1 MNTLSLENINNHAP
15 YGVRHRED
23 NFYSFYFETDFGLKY
38 TISFMLENSF
48 VQSGA
53 FQFCINV
60 EGAGRSPG
68 DVRLRQT
75 VFAIIEEFF
84 AVNGKEAML
93 YLCETGDEKE
103 GLRNRLFSDGLTPM
117 NIVISTS
124 FARRRVCL
132 TASRTSPLCFH
143 GRTIQDWRSC
153 WQSLKK
159 PSQSYSIETSDH
171 GVGSIDRKMI
181 SGDPMIKWLLKAT
194 NDYRNQLL
202 HNF

>member
-68 DVRLRQT
+68 DVKLRQT

-103 GLRNRLFSDGLTPM
+103 GLRNRLFIRWFNTYEHREGQT
-117 NIVISTS
+117 
-124 FARRRVCL
+124 
-132 TASRTSPLCFH
+132 PLC
-143 GRTIQDWRSC
+143 QCRSHC
-153 WQSLKK
+153 RCHYRDAAHMKKCSTVSLPLRAYKT
-159 PSQSYSIETSDH
+159 E
-171 GVGSIDRKMI
+171 
-181 SGDPMIKWLLKAT
+181 KAP
-194 NDYRNQLL
+194 
-202 HNF
+202 